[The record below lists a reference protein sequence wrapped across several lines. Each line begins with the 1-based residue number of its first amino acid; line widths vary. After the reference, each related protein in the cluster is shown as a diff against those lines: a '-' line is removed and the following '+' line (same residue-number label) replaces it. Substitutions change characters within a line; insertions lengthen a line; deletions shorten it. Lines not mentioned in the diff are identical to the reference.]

1 MTKGVLYGIIGD
13 LCTCKLK
20 EVIPVEG
27 KNITMQMIPKLGV
40 TPGFKG

>member
-1 MTKGVLYGIIGD
+1 MTKGVLCGIIGD

-27 KNITMQMIPKLGV
+27 KYYDANDT
-40 TPGFKG
+40 